1 MLSSSPRAERSLDGG
16 AIVLDAGGHAL
27 PLTAAELFGSPRPLE
42 VELGVGKG
50 RFLLE
55 WATAHP
61 QIGLLGVERAG
72 KYLETAAVSVARR
85 GLRNVRLLHTTAED
99 LLFRCLAAASV
110 AAFHV
115 YFPDPWPKKRHH
127 KRRFFRPDNVARLAE
142 VLAPGGLLRV
152 KTDHGAYAAV
162 IAELLAAESRLE
174 AVTIEDAFAE
184 VPPTSFEVKYTRD
197 ERPIHHFAYRRC

>member
-1 MLSSSPRAERSLDGG
+1 MEPGE
-16 AIVLDAGGHAL
+16 IVLDLGSVAL
-27 PLTAAELFGSPRPLE
+27 PICSREVFGSSVPLE

-61 QIGLLGVERAG
+61 ELGILGVERVR
-72 KYLETAAVSVARR
+72 KYLQMALLRVARR
-85 GLRNVRLLHTTAED
+85 GLSNVRLVHTTAED
-99 LLFRCLAAASV
+99 LLFRCLGEGSV

-127 KRRFFRPDNVARLAE
+127 KRRFFRPSNAARAAE

-152 KTDHGAYAAV
+152 KTDHDGYAAV
-162 IAELLAAESRLE
+162 IREVLAGEPRLAPV
-174 AVTIEDAFAE
+174 AVGIAFE
-184 VPPTSFEVKYTRD
+184 GIPVTSFEVKYAQESRQVH
-197 ERPIHHFAYRRC
+197 RLAYRRV

>member
-1 MLSSSPRAERSLDGG
+1 MSSRLQPGSPLLELAEAR
-16 AIVLDAGGHAL
+16 L
-27 PLTAAELFGSPRPLE
+27 PFESRQLFGAPLPLE

-61 QIGLLGVERAG
+61 ETGVLGVERAR
-72 KYLETAAVSVARR
+72 KYLEMTALRAARA
-85 GLRNVRLLHTTAED
+85 GLANVRLVHTTAED
-99 LLFRCLAAASV
+99 LLFRCLAPGGV
-110 AAFHV
+110 AAVHV

-152 KTDHGAYAAV
+152 KTDHARYGEVIREVVAAEPRLAAV
-162 IAELLAAESRLE
+162 AVDAAFDGIPATHFE
-174 AVTIEDAFAE
+174 A
-184 VPPTSFEVKYTRD
+184 KYERE
-197 ERPIHHFAYRRC
+197 ERPVFRFAYRKL